1 MNRIGALAAPIAPI
15 KVPGLA
21 LAEAEAER
29 HAGNGGERKG
39 CEIVRPCI
47 CTAKVKGACH
57 VPMKLPSSDPSP
69 PPAAGALMPN
79 HSSPMWLA
87 YWRKD
92 GSRLSAA
99 AYSLISVA

>member
-1 MNRIGALAAPIAPI
+1 MYRIGALAAPIN
-15 KVPGLA
+15 VPDLA

-29 HAGNGGERKG
+29 HAGRGEQKD

-92 GSRLSAA
+92 GSRL
-99 AYSLISVA
+99 